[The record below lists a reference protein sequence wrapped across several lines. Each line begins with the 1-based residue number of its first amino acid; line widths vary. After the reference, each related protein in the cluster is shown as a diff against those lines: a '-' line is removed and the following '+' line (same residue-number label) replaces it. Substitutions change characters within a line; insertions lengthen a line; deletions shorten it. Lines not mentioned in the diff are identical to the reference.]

1 MRTKPSTFRALLGGG
16 AQPSEIEK
24 NPGPGINL
32 WGATFMRTKLKALT
46 VASLLLLLAVCTAT
60 SAGPTATVRG
70 EATYRERL
78 AVPPGA
84 QLEVVLLDVSRA
96 GAPAQVIGS
105 VTLSDIGQPPYRF
118 EIPYLTEHIVASHR
132 YSVRATLTHQGQLLF
147 TTDRTYP
154 VITAGNP
161 TEVQLLLRRVGARG
175 PASAPGADR
184 DDHGCIRSAGYSWCA
199 REAQCVRPWE
209 LAKEKGFA
217 SSEEAFRAFCAGTR

>member
-1 MRTKPSTFRALLGGG
+1 MAHSLTTTPGTERKPGGG
-16 AQPSEIEK
+16 IYLCDA
-24 NPGPGINL
+24 
-32 WGATFMRTKLKALT
+32 AVMRLKPKPLIA
-46 VASLLLLLAVCTAT
+46 ASLLLLLAVCTAT

-84 QLEVVLLDVSRA
+84 QLEVVLQDVSRA
-96 GAPAQVIGS
+96 DAPAQAIGS

-118 EIPYLTEHIVASHR
+118 EIPYLPEHIVASHR
-132 YSVRATLTHQGQLLF
+132 YSVRARLTHQGQLLF

-161 TEVQLLLRRVGARG
+161 TEVQLLLKRVGAQG

-184 DDHGCIRSAGYSWCA
+184 DHHGCIGSAGYSWCA
-199 REAQCVRPWE
+199 REAKCVRPWE

-217 SSEEAFRAFCAGTR
+217 STEEAFRAYCSGNR

>member
-1 MRTKPSTFRALLGGG
+1 MSKRPKP
-16 AQPSEIEK
+16 
-24 NPGPGINL
+24 
-32 WGATFMRTKLKALT
+32 LT
-46 VASLLLLLAVCTAT
+46 AASLLLLLSICTAT

-70 EATYRERL
+70 EATYRERI

-84 QLEVVLLDVSRA
+84 QLEVVLQDVSRA
-96 GAPAQVIGS
+96 DAPTQAIGS

-118 EIPYLTEHIVASHR
+118 EIPYLPEHIVASHR
-132 YSVRATLTHQGQLLF
+132 YSVRARLTHQGQLLF

-161 TEVQLLLRRVGARG
+161 TEVQLLLKRVGAQG

-184 DDHGCIRSAGYSWCA
+184 DDHGCIGSAGYSWCA
-199 REAQCVRPWE
+199 REAKCVRPWE

-217 SSEEAFRAFCAGTR
+217 STEEAFRAYCSGNR